1 MAWPQA
7 EHFTS
12 RDGVASEDKTLGLRT
27 EPMERWLAEN
37 MRESPWNGIAGYDSV
52 SVGAGEKGKGTI
64 EASQS
69 DNGKWSTTATNGS
82 SN

>member
-1 MAWPQA
+1 
-7 EHFTS
+7 
-12 RDGVASEDKTLGLRT
+12 
-27 EPMERWLAEN
+27 MERWLDEN
-37 MRESPWNGIAGYDSV
+37 MQESPWNGIAGCDSV
-52 SVGAGEKGKGTI
+52 SVETGEKIKKTI

>member
-12 RDGVASEDKTLGLRT
+12 RGDVASEDKSWGLGT
-27 EPMERWLAEN
+27 EPMERWLGEN
-37 MRESPWNGIAGYDSV
+37 KRESPWNGIAGYDSV
-52 SVGAGEKGKGTI
+52 YVEGDEKSNRTI
-64 EASQS
+64 ETSQS